1 MKSAVVAVIII
12 SLAGLIGCSG
22 SIQGV
27 IRQDAKRVEFAY
39 QESTTGEGSLQTVLP
54 DGERF
59 EGKFVE
65 VSSYI
70 EQTDLS
76 STGTSGEITR
86 YEAVDEYSGN
96 RDAIL
101 RGDRGHMMKCRFKLT
116 DVFMGIASG
125 GYGICQ
131 ISDGRV
137 VDLFF

>member
-1 MKSAVVAVIII
+1 MKSAVVALIII

-22 SIQGV
+22 NIQGV
-27 IRQDAKRVEFAY
+27 VRQDAKRMEFAY
-39 QESTTGEGSLQTVLP
+39 QESKIGDGSLQTVLP

-59 EGKFVE
+59 EGEFVE

-70 EQTDLS
+70 EQTGLS
-76 STGTSGEITR
+76 STDTSGEIAR

-96 RDAIL
+96 WDAVL
-101 RGDRGHMMKCRFKLT
+101 HGDRGHMMKCRFKLT
-116 DVFMGIASG
+116 DVFMGIAGG

-137 VDLFF
+137 IDLFF